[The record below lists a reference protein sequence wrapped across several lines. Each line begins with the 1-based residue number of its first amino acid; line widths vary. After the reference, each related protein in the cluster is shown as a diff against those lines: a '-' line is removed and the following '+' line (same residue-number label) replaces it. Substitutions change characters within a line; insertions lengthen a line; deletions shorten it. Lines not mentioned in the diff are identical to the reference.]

1 MARRVLTLVDRIK
14 KNIALPEMKILPGQ
28 LAFFFVLTLVPIIA
42 LVLSVASNLHI
53 PTNVINTMVENQFPN
68 TIVEFVKYLSS
79 SDGAHINTIIFL
91 VSALIL
97 ASNGTYSM
105 IIASNQIYK
114 VKNKGFVY
122 DRIKAIFMLFVLIL
136 LLAFIILVPVLG
148 DFIVKW
154 VTSFINNSD
163 INNYINSIY
172 QVINLPLSWFF
183 IFFSI
188 KLLYTMAPDYKL
200 LSKNVNYGALFTSFT
215 WMVFTKLYSLYVN
228 TFSGFTTIYGSISS
242 LIVLMW
248 WIYFLSYLFVM
259 GMALNVSKYEEKKE
273 QL

>member
-28 LAFFFVLTLVPIIA
+28 LAFFFVLTLVPLIA
-42 LVLSVASNLHI
+42 LILSIASNLHI
-53 PTNVINTMVENQFPN
+53 PTNVINTMIENQFPD
-68 TIVEFVKYLSS
+68 TLVDFVKYLSGS
-79 SDGAHINTIIFL
+79 EGAHINTIIFL
-91 VSALIL
+91 VSTLFL
-97 ASNGTYSM
+97 ASQGTYSM

-114 VKNKGFVY
+114 IKNKGFLY
-122 DRIKAIFMLFVLIL
+122 DKVKSVFMLVVLIIL
-136 LLAFIILVPVLG
+136 LTFIIFVPIFG
-148 DFIVKW
+148 DFIIKW
-154 VTSFINNSD
+154 ITSIVDNTTING
-163 INNYINSIY
+163 YINGIY
-172 QVINLPLSWFF
+172 QIINLPLSWFF

-200 LSKNVNYGALFTSFT
+200 SSKNVNYGALFTSFT
-215 WMVFTKLYSLYVN
+215 WMIFTKLYSLYIN
-228 TFSGFTTIYGSISS
+228 TFGGYTTLYGSISG

-273 QL
+273 

>member
-42 LVLSVASNLHI
+42 LVLSVAANLHI

-79 SDGAHINTIIFL
+79 SEGAHINTIIFL

-273 QL
+273 

>member
-1 MARRVLTLVDRIK
+1 MARRVLTLLDRIK

-42 LVLSVASNLHI
+42 LTLSIVSNLHI
-53 PTNVINTMVENQFPN
+53 PTNVINTMVENQLPIA
-68 TIVEFVKYLSS
+68 IVEFVKYLSS
-79 SDGAHINTIIFL
+79 SEGAHINTIIFF

-114 VKNKGFVY
+114 VKNKGFIY
-122 DRIKAIFMLFVLIL
+122 DRIKAIFMLFILMFLLI
-136 LLAFIILVPVLG
+136 FIILVPVFG
-148 DFIVKW
+148 DIIVKW
-154 VTSFINNSD
+154 VTSVVNNVD

-172 QVINLPLSWFF
+172 QIINLPLSWFF

-188 KLLYTMAPDYKL
+188 KLLYTMAPDYRL
-200 LSKNVNYGALFTSFT
+200 PSKNVNYGAIFTSFT
-215 WMVFTKLYSLYVN
+215 WMVFTKLYSLYIN
-228 TFSGFTTIYGSISS
+228 TFGGYTTVYGSISG

-273 QL
+273 